1 MSNVSQRQRKFLECT
16 SRVRIHGHGRR
27 LGAENQDPNFGPGY
41 RSLYIRIEEKRPI
54 FKFSPRGLW
63 SGWSGNRS
71 RDRSEYRVHTALCFG
86 AFHTELG

>member
-16 SRVRIHGHGRR
+16 SRFRIHGHGRS

-54 FKFSPRGLW
+54 FKFFPKGSI
-63 SGWSGNRS
+63 
-71 RDRSEYRVHTALCFG
+71 
-86 AFHTELG
+86 